1 MNAPA
6 PSTTAA
12 LIVAAGIALG
22 GWLGGR
28 GLAAV
33 RAADRYVTVKGVAEQ
48 QVQADLALW
57 PLRVVAASN
66 DLAAAQATIAHNI
79 TRIRAFLGRNG
90 IDSTQTELQ
99 EIQVTDAYAQSYR
112 PPGETPTRFVVR
124 QTLMVRSP
132 HPATVLAASQRM
144 GELVAAGVVVGSQ
157 EYGPSGPTFL
167 FTRLNDIKGSAAAT
181 PEQVARAAAEQ
192 FAKDSRTTL
201 AGIRQANQGVFV
213 ILPRDQASGISEES
227 QPHKVVRV
235 VTTVE
240 YFLH

>member
-1 MNAPA
+1 M
-6 PSTTAA
+6 PSQTTTAA

-57 PLRVVAASN
+57 PLRVVAADN
-66 DLAAAQATIAHNI
+66 DLAAAQASVTRSLG
-79 TRIRAFLGRNG
+79 RIRAFLARNG
-90 IDSTQTELQ
+90 IDSSLAELQ
-99 EIQVTDAYAQSYR
+99 EIQVTDAFANAYR
-112 PPGETPTRFVVR
+112 GPNESPTRYIVR
-124 QTLMVRSP
+124 QTLIVRSP
-132 HPATVLAASQRM
+132 QPASVLAASRRV
-144 GELVAAGVVVGSQ
+144 GELVAAGVVLSSQ

-167 FTRLNDIKGSAAAT
+167 FTKLNDIKPAMIAAAT
-181 PEQVARAAAEQ
+181 ANARAAAEQ
-192 FAKDSRTTL
+192 FAKDSRTSL

-227 QPHKVVRV
+227 QPAKVVRV

-240 YFLH
+240 YFLR

>member
-1 MNAPA
+1 M
-6 PSTTAA
+6 PSHTTTAA

-57 PLRVVAASN
+57 PLRVVAADN
-66 DLAAAQATIAHNI
+66 DLAAAQASVTRSLG
-79 TRIRAFLGRNG
+79 RIRAFLARNG
-90 IDSTQTELQ
+90 IDSSLAELQ
-99 EIQVTDAYAQSYR
+99 EIQVTDAFANAYR
-112 PPGETPTRFVVR
+112 GPNESPTRYIVR
-124 QTLMVRSP
+124 QTLIVRSP
-132 HPATVLAASQRM
+132 QPQSVLAASRRV
-144 GELVAAGVVVGSQ
+144 GELVAAGVVLSSQ

-167 FTRLNDIKGSAAAT
+167 FTKLNDIKPAMIAAAT
-181 PEQVARAAAEQ
+181 ANARAAAEQ
-192 FAKDSRTTL
+192 FAKDSRTSL

-227 QPHKVVRV
+227 QPAKVVRV

-240 YFLH
+240 YFLR

>member
-1 MNAPA
+1 M
-6 PSTTAA
+6 PSQTTTAA

-33 RAADRYVTVKGVAEQ
+33 RAADRYVTVKGVAQQ

-57 PLRVVAASN
+57 PLRVVAADN
-66 DLAAAQATIAHNI
+66 DLAAAQASVTRSLG
-79 TRIRAFLGRNG
+79 RIRAFLARNG
-90 IDSTQTELQ
+90 IDSSLAELQ
-99 EIQVTDAYAQSYR
+99 EIQVTDAFANAYR
-112 PPGETPTRFVVR
+112 GPNESPTRYIVR
-124 QTLMVRSP
+124 QTLIVRSP
-132 HPATVLAASQRM
+132 QPQSVLAASRRV
-144 GELVAAGVVVGSQ
+144 GELVAAGVVLSSQ

-167 FTRLNDIKGSAAAT
+167 FTKLNDIKPAMIAAAT
-181 PEQVARAAAEQ
+181 ANARAAAEQ
-192 FAKDSRTTL
+192 FAKDSRTSL

-227 QPHKVVRV
+227 QPAKVVRV

-240 YFLH
+240 YFLR